1 MARTLP
7 RGMIAVTCDPVAPLS
22 TPTLEPSHQIEGLLH
37 EVVQI
42 RVRTLGE
49 IANRCAHHHNFPIR
63 LQGQGLAIFVVAKIT
78 GTTRSRPP
86 IFTGILFLLGI

>member
-1 MARTLP
+1 MELTPVDDRLRIV
-7 RGMIAVTCDPVAPLS
+7 RGGGNGGIEAEGRFEEIGETIPVK
-22 TPTLEPSHQIEGLLH
+22 
-37 EVVQI
+37 I

-78 GTTRSRPP
+78 GSTRSRPP